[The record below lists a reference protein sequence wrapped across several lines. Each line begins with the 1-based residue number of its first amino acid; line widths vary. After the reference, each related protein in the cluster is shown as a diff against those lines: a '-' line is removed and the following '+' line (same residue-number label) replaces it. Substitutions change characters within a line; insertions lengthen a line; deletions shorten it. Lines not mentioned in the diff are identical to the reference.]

1 MNDRKLQVIKTAH
14 QLFLE
19 KGFQATSIQ
28 DILDRSRISKGTFYN
43 YFSSK
48 SELLTAIIKSLYKEL
63 EKKRNDLLIGQNRTD
78 LDIFVKQ
85 VQFQW
90 EAYKTNKLF
99 TLFEEIFV
107 SNDADLKQFIKRY
120 QLIELRWMHQRLV
133 DLFGDSKKPYLLDCA
148 IILSGMLHHSL
159 HYQHMA
165 NGTNADGNRV
175 ARYCVER
182 LVRVVE
188 EVAETGEQ
196 LLDPGL
202 LEKWLPA
209 SPTYHDGIRSDL
221 VHSTFALKN
230 AIYEHVQDETKQQ
243 KYAELMDFLQ
253 EELFQVRHPRKF
265 IIDSVLCSL
274 KANPCP
280 AWNKELQQFERLAAS
295 YLEQAEAPSK
305 IT

>member
-14 QLFLE
+14 QLFVE

-48 SELLTAIIKSLYKEL
+48 SELLIAIFKSLYKEL
-63 EKKRNDLLIGQNRTD
+63 EKKRNDLLIGQHRTD
-78 LDIFVKQ
+78 LEIFIKQ
-85 VQFQW
+85 IQLQW
-90 EAYKTNKLF
+90 ETYQVNKFF

-120 QLIELRWMHQRLV
+120 QLIELQWVHHRLE
-133 DLFGDSKKPYLLDCA
+133 DLCGESKKPYLLDCA
-148 IILSGMLHHSL
+148 IMLSGMLHHSL
-159 HYQHMA
+159 HYHFLA
-165 NGTNADGNRV
+165 NGSNADGNRV

-182 LVRVVE
+182 LVRVVD
-188 EVAETGEQ
+188 EVAKAGEQ

-209 SPTYHDGIRSDL
+209 SPNYHDGIRSDL
-221 VHSTFALKN
+221 VHSTFTLKN
-230 AIYEHVQDETKQQ
+230 AIYERVQDETAQQ

-274 KANPCP
+274 RANPCP
-280 AWNKELQQFERLAAS
+280 AWNKELEQFERLTAA
-295 YLEQAEAPSK
+295 YLEQTEAPE
-305 IT
+305 